1 MGDCIVTGGLKEP
14 AELKKAPVSGG
25 FQNLRPL
32 GRLAHMQNRFNV
44 QVTWD
49 AEAEMWVADSDD
61 IPGLAAEAPDDK
73 SLWEK
78 LEVLIPELLAL
89 NEVRLKPNQDIE
101 VMLNFQPRKERIQP
115 SKAA

>member
-1 MGDCIVTGGLKEP
+1 LSSKGGAAGLGP
-14 AELKKAPVSGG
+14 TPKAP
-25 FQNLRPL
+25 
-32 GRLAHMQNRFNV
+32 GREFLMQNRFNV

-78 LEVLIPELLAL
+78 LEALIPELLTL

-101 VMLNFQPRKERIQP
+101 IMLNFQPRKERIQLP
-115 SKAA
+115 NAA

>member
-1 MGDCIVTGGLKEP
+1 
-14 AELKKAPVSGG
+14 
-25 FQNLRPL
+25 
-32 GRLAHMQNRFNV
+32 MQNRFNV

-49 AEAEMWVADSDD
+49 AEAGMWVADSDD

-78 LEVLIPELLAL
+78 LEVLIPELLTL

-101 VMLNFQPRKERIQP
+101 IMLNFQPRKERIQLP
-115 SKAA
+115 NAA